1 MFIILNL
8 QTYICVSLRGM
19 ELVSTEEEQKISKQT
34 SAFRRMT
41 TRRKTTIAKPSL
53 SRYDGIR
60 FHIKKRGKF
69 PNRNC
74 LLLQKGSDVN
84 PHQGMGN

>member
-1 MFIILNL
+1 MQVFSKSPIKKLTNRYFAIFIILNL
-8 QTYICVSLRGM
+8 QTSLCLSLRGM
-19 ELVSTEEEQKISKQT
+19 ELVSTEEEQRISKPT

-69 PNRNC
+69 PN
-74 LLLQKGSDVN
+74 
-84 PHQGMGN
+84 